1 MSFIGGFILIEIKN
15 LTKIYGNYTAVD
27 NISFNVNDGE
37 ILGFLGPNG
46 AGKTTVM
53 NIITGF
59 ISSTDGD
66 VLINGFDILKE
77 PEKAKKCIGYMPDI
91 PPIYGDMTVFEYLK
105 FVCEIKKIKSDEQE
119 NMIKTVLET
128 VKLEKVKNRL
138 NKNLSKG
145 YKQRVGLAQAL
156 IGFPEVLI
164 LDEPTN
170 GLDPT
175 QIIEMREVIKKLGK
189 KHTIILS
196 SHILSEVS
204 AVCDRV
210 IILNNGKIT
219 AENTLTGITETLN
232 EGSKIELRIKGT
244 KEDMQKLLKYEGL
257 NYKILSQKE
266 NGATDALVTGEND
279 IREKLFNLCVKKE
292 IPLLILKPA
301 TPTLEDIFLKTVS
314 GSPIKINKESNATQK
329 DIINAKIDDETD
341 IDKYFESEE

>member
-1 MSFIGGFILIEIKN
+1 M
-15 LTKIYGNYTAVD
+15 
-27 NISFNVNDGE
+27 
-37 ILGFLGPNG
+37 
-46 AGKTTVM
+46 
-53 NIITGF
+53 
-59 ISSTDGD
+59 
-66 VLINGFDILKE
+66 INGFDILKE
-77 PEKAKKCIGYMPDI
+77 PEKAKKHIGYMPDI

-119 NMIKTVLET
+119 NMINTILET

-204 AVCDRV
+204 AVCNRV

-219 AENTLTGITETLN
+219 AENTLTGITETLD

-292 IPLLILKPA
+292 IPLLVLKPA
-301 TPTLEDIFLKTVS
+301 THTLEDIFLKTIS
-314 GSPIKINKESNATQK
+314 DSPIKISKESNTTQK
-329 DIINAKIDDETD
+329 DIIDVKIDDKTD